1 MSILSKVFMSIFY
14 LISLVLPFAFCLF
27 SLFII
32 LVLFYKL
39 DTISTSSL
47 ILTSLFSS
55 QVLLSVF
62 LLYLGIIL
70 GFFFPDI
77 SKYLRIMIYGSVI
90 YLAFSLFLTEISI
103 VSSIGLKINQ
113 NTCTSTINFI
123 QSWFCLMFGYFPRT
137 NGLSETLIGF
147 CILIFGVIYPL
158 FILYKLISNAIKD
171 SGMITNDYYRFFI
184 SLSFAFMAFRG
195 LLLSKL
201 LNALSIG
208 LGGLLVIILN
218 FVVLKYVIGKVHK
231 ISLKFYKME
240 QKELKE
246 RSSTQLK
253 EILKTKLSK
262 IKTLESSHQIR
273 IAFNGIRPDLESYF
287 STINKSSTFNSILT
301 DFTLSAERGDVN
313 GMKQTIDRMIAEID

>member
-1 MSILSKVFMSIFY
+1 
-14 LISLVLPFAFCLF
+14 
-27 SLFII
+27 
-32 LVLFYKL
+32 
-39 DTISTSSL
+39 
-47 ILTSLFSS
+47 
-55 QVLLSVF
+55 
-62 LLYLGIIL
+62 
-70 GFFFPDI
+70 
-77 SKYLRIMIYGSVI
+77 
-90 YLAFSLFLTEISI
+90 
-103 VSSIGLKINQ
+103 
-113 NTCTSTINFI
+113 
-123 QSWFCLMFGYFPRT
+123 MFGYFPRT